1 MTLRDLNVG
10 EKAVIVKVR
19 GRGAFRKR
27 ITEMGFVTGKE
38 IELIK
43 RAPLNDPVEYKVMDY
58 NVLLRNS
65 EAELIEII
73 TKEEADLIEKRQL
86 KINKSDFCKKDRPGF
101 GKRHQMGFQ
110 RGHNFIT
117 NSKIENTAI
126 KLRKTIN
133 VALVGNPNSGKTT
146 IFNYASGARERVG
159 NYSGVTVNSK
169 VAFLKYK
176 DYTFKFVD
184 LPGTYSISAYSPEEI
199 YVKDYILENLPD
211 IILNVIDASNI
222 ERNLYLTT
230 QLIDMDLKVI
240 AALNMY
246 DELEEK
252 KDRFNYKLLGKMT
265 GIPFVPTIG
274 SKGKGITNL
283 LDKIINLYN
292 DKNKTYRHVHIKYG
306 VDIENNI
313 SKIQDEI
320 YQNNRSLTDRIS
332 SRFLSIKLIEKD
344 DSINKYIDKCENKK
358 QIYDTAKS
366 SIKKIEKIYKDDSE
380 SIITDLKYGYIAGAL
395 KETYKPN
402 EKRKPNKSIKID
414 KIITH
419 KILSIPIFLLFMYMT
434 FFFTFKI
441 GAYPMSWIENLVSW
455 ISNILSASLPT
466 SIFKDLLIDGII
478 GGVGGVIVFLP
489 NIIILYFFIS
499 IMEDTGY
506 MARAVFIM
514 DKSMHKIG
522 LHGKS
527 FIPLLMGFGCNVPA
541 IMSTRI
547 IESKRDRLLTML
559 IIPFMSCSAR
569 LPIYILFISAFFVS
583 KHVLILF
590 SLYIIGIIMGII
602 TAIILNNTFF
612 KNIDTPF
619 VMELPPYRTPTV
631 RSLLKHI
638 WFNTE
643 QYLKKIGGVILIATI
658 IIWALGYFPRNNDI
672 SEEYMK
678 EIADVTVSY
687 NNKIQSADKTN
698 NISIEKLNKE
708 KILKIRTLEHQKKL
722 LLNSKSYIGKLG
734 MFINP
739 VMEPLGFNWKMS
751 VAVLAG
757 ISAKEIVVSTLGVL
771 YQSDSD
777 DEKSLIDR
785 LQSKKSS
792 VENDNSEE
800 SFTPLRAFV
809 FMLFILLYF
818 PCVGVVAAI
827 KKETGKWKWAIFEVL
842 YTTSLAWIVSFTVYQ
857 IGLLF

>member
-1 MTLRDLNVG
+1 MTLKDLKKG
-10 EKAVIVKVR
+10 EKAIIVKVR

-38 IELIK
+38 IEVIK
-43 RAPLNDPVEYKVMDY
+43 KAPLKDPIEYKIMDY

-73 TKEEADLIEKRQL
+73 TKEEADLLEKRLL
-86 KINKSDFCKKDRPGF
+86 KIDKSKYCTKRSGF
-101 GKRHQMGFQ
+101 GRHLQRGFGRGYRYGNITNDFIENAAKRH
-110 RGHNFIT
+110 
-117 NSKIENTAI
+117 
-126 KLRKTIN
+126 RKTIN

-159 NYSGVTVNSK
+159 NYSGVTINSK

-176 DYTFKFVD
+176 DYTFKFID

-252 KDRFNYKLLGKMT
+252 KDQFDYELLGKMT
-265 GIPFVPTIG
+265 GVPFVPTVG
-274 SKGKGITNL
+274 SKGKGITEL
-283 LDKIINLYN
+283 LDKIISLYN
-292 DKNKTYRHVHIKYG
+292 DENKTYRHIHIKYG
-306 VDIENNI
+306 IDIEDNI
-313 SKIQDEI
+313 KKIQDVI
-320 YQNNRSLTDRIS
+320 YKHNRSLTDRIS

-344 DSINKYIDKCENKK
+344 KTINKYIDKCKNKDE
-358 QIYDTAKS
+358 IYEVAKS
-366 SIKKIEKIYKDDSE
+366 SIKKLEKIYNDDSE

-395 KETYKPN
+395 KETYKTNKTPVL
-402 EKRKPNKSIKID
+402 NKSNKID
-414 KIITH
+414 NIITH
-419 KILSIPIFLLFMYMT
+419 KILGIPIFLLFMYIT
-434 FFFTFKI
+434 FFFTFTLGK
-441 GAYPMSWIENLVSW
+441 YPMDWIENAIAWL
-455 ISNILSASLPT
+455 SNILNTTLPD
-466 SIFKDLLIDGII
+466 SILKDLLIDGII

-514 DKSMHKIG
+514 DKAMHKIG

-541 IMSTRI
+541 ILSTRI
-547 IESKRDRLLTML
+547 IESKRNRLLTML

-569 LPIYILFISAFFVS
+569 LPVFILFITAFFVS
-583 KHVLILF
+583 NHVIILF
-590 SLYIIGIIMGII
+590 SLYLIGITMGII
-602 TAIILNNTFF
+602 TALLLNKIFF
-612 KNIDTPF
+612 KNVDTPF
-619 VMELPPYRTPTV
+619 VMELPPYRIPTL
-631 RSLLKHI
+631 RSVVKHI

-643 QYLKKIGGVILIATI
+643 QYLKKIGGVILIATV

-672 SEEYMK
+672 TEEY
-678 EIADVTVSY
+678 
-687 NNKIQSADKTN
+687 
-698 NISIEKLNKE
+698 
-708 KILKIRTLEHQKKL
+708 
-722 LLNSKSYIGKLG
+722 SYIGELG
-734 MFINP
+734 NFVNP
-739 VMEPLGFNWKMS
+739 VMKPLGFNWKMS

-771 YQSDSD
+771 YQSKSE
-777 DEKSLIDR
+777 DENSLVDK
-785 LQSKKSS
+785 LQNN
-792 VENDNSEE
+792 NDAGDAQGA
-800 SFTPLRAFV
+800 FTPLRAFV

-818 PCVGVVAAI
+818 PCVGVIAAI